1 VLRILRA
8 FAWMRWRVL
17 MNSLE
22 RTGARDTLE
31 RFSLAIEQI
40 GPIIAFLLLVP
51 SVVGLAGLGGYA
63 GYWLASGEQV
73 MTFEMLVLL
82 LFAACGF
89 AVIGPILLPSI
100 EPTTMVRLLLLPIPR
115 QTLYLAHAASSLTEP
130 WVLMALPVVVS
141 VPLGLA
147 AGGAPSAAAI
157 AFVAG
162 LLFLVCLIGLSTLS
176 TVLLHLLVRDRRRGE
191 LVMLAFIVL
200 VPALAMLPGLLLNES
215 GRDGRRTM
223 PLPAWVTSTAKAAY
237 AVVPSQPFGRATR
250 EAARADA
257 PAAVRPLASLT
268 ALAAVLHGLGV
279 VVFGRL
285 LDSPSATS
293 RRRVSSAGELTT
305 WHVPFLSR
313 GSAAIAQTHV
323 RLAMRTPRGRSS
335 LLSPFVVFLVFAVVV
350 MRRGEMELGFMNL
363 TNGLGLAAFGTSVC
377 LLAILPFAMN
387 QFAVDRAGLT
397 LTLLAP
403 VHTREILAGKA
414 LGNGL
419 LAAMPALVVYV
430 LSFSVFPGGPLSLWL
445 SLPIALAATYLMA
458 APGAAAL
465 SAIFP
470 RAVDLNSIGQGSN
483 PHAAANLLGFL
494 MMLACGAPAVLIAVV
509 LSGLLRQPALTP
521 IAMLLWCGIAFV
533 LSRLLFRGVEVLLD
547 KRRENLGLVV

>member
-1 VLRILRA
+1 
-8 FAWMRWRVL
+8 MRWRVL
-17 MNSLE
+17 MNSLD

-31 RFSLAIEQI
+31 RFSLALEQI

-51 SVVGLAGLGGYA
+51 SVIGLAGLGGYA
-63 GYWLASGEQV
+63 GYWLASGELV
-73 MTFEMLVLL
+73 MTFEMLALL
-82 LFAACGF
+82 LLAACGF

-100 EPTTMVRLLLLPIPR
+100 EPTTIVRLLLLPIPR
-115 QTLYLAHAASSLTEP
+115 NTLYLAHAASSLSEP

-141 VPLGLA
+141 IPAGLV
-147 AGGAPSAAAI
+147 AGGGAVAAAV
-157 AFVAG
+157 AFTAG
-162 LLFLVCLIGLSTLS
+162 LLFLACLVGLSTLS
-176 TVLLHLLVRDRRRGE
+176 TLLLHLLVRDRRRGE
-191 LVMLAFIVL
+191 LVMLAFIVF
-200 VPALAMLPGLLLNES
+200 VPALALLPGLFLNDDARG
-215 GRDGRRTM
+215 GRQATPM
-223 PLPAWVTSTAKAAY
+223 PAWVATTARAAY
-237 AVVPSQPFGRATR
+237 AAVPSQQFARATR
-250 EAARADA
+250 ESARRDV
-257 PAAVRPLASLT
+257 PAAVRPLASL
-268 ALAAVLHGLGV
+268 AAMAAVLHGLGV

-293 RRRVSSAGELTT
+293 RRRASGSGELTT
-305 WHVPFLSR
+305 WRVPFLSR

-335 LLSPFVVFLVFAVVV
+335 LLSPFVVFLIFAAIV
-350 MRRGEMELGFMNL
+350 MRRGEMEMGFMNI
-363 TNGLGLAAFGTSVC
+363 TDGLGLAAFGSVVC

-403 VHTREILAGKA
+403 VHTRELLAGKA

-419 LAAMPALVVYV
+419 LAAMPAAVVYV

-445 SLPIALAATYLMA
+445 ALPIALVATYLLA

-483 PHAAANLLGFL
+483 PHAAANLLGFA

-509 LSGLLRQPALTP
+509 LSGLLRRPALTP
-521 IAMLLWCGIAFV
+521 VGMLLWCGIAFV
-533 LSRLLFRGVEVLLD
+533 LSRLLFRGVEVLVD
-547 KRRENLGLVV
+547 RRRENLGLVV

>member
-1 VLRILRA
+1 
-8 FAWMRWRVL
+8 MRWRVL
-17 MNSLE
+17 MNSLD

-31 RFSLAIEQI
+31 RFSLALEQI

-51 SVVGLAGLGGYA
+51 SVIGLAGLGGYA
-63 GYWLASGEQV
+63 GYWLASGEPV
-73 MTFEMLVLL
+73 MTFEMLALL

-100 EPTTMVRLLLLPIPR
+100 EPTTIVRLLLLPIPR
-115 QTLYLAHAASSLTEP
+115 NTLYLAHAASSLSEP

-147 AGGAPSAAAI
+147 AGGAPAAAAVAFI
-157 AFVAG
+157 AG
-162 LLFLVCLIGLSTLS
+162 ILFLACLVGLSTVS
-176 TVLLHLLVRDRRRGE
+176 TLLLHLLVRDRRRGE
-191 LVMLAFIVL
+191 LVMLAFIVV
-200 VPALAMLPGLLLNES
+200 VPALAMIPGLFLNEHS
-215 GRDGRRTM
+215 RNGRQSTPM
-223 PLPAWVTSTAKAAY
+223 PAWVTSTARAAY
-237 AVVPSQPFGRATR
+237 SAVPSQQFARATR
-250 EAARADA
+250 ESAERAGLAAA
-257 PAAVRPLASLT
+257 RPLA
-268 ALAAVLHGLGV
+268 ALAAMAAVLHGLGV
-279 VVFGRL
+279 FVFGRL
-285 LDSPSATS
+285 LDSPSASS
-293 RRRVSSAGELTT
+293 RRRVSGSGELTT

-335 LLSPFVVFLVFAVVV
+335 LLSPFVVFLIFAVIV
-350 MRRGEMELGFMNL
+350 MRQGEMEMGFMNI
-363 TNGLGLAAFGTSVC
+363 TNGLGLAAFGSVVC

-403 VHTREILAGKA
+403 IHTRELLAGKA
-414 LGNGL
+414 VGNGL
-419 LAAMPALVVYV
+419 LAALPAGVVYV

-445 SLPIALAATYLMA
+445 ALPIGLVATYLLA

-483 PHAAANLLGFL
+483 PHAAANLLGFA
-494 MMLACGAPAVLIAVV
+494 MMLACGAPAALIAVV

-521 IAMLLWCGIAFV
+521 VVMLLWCGIASA
-533 LSRLLFRGVEVLLD
+533 LSRLLFRAVEVLVD
-547 KRRENLGLVV
+547 RRRENLGLVV